1 MNSPKIVLRINAANP
16 NHHLWNNNGTWWC
29 HYTINPTPFT
39 KERIRASAWNKGPH
53 PGTITSRPPS
63 VRSASI
69 PSHCSTGE
77 STILLSAAS
86 DEGWFGY
93 VARDTSFQRMATHGK
108 KRASSCSRNLR
119 NLGFRCQLQ
128 KHSNNPAP
136 RLFRNRSQKFGT
148 AARTKNS
155 AVTKMAEPPADA
167 DFLVYY
173 HGSNVVV
180 EPRNSTARQYLET
193 TLGNDALGWFNRALV
208 IEDSLV
214 VPVVHKLIAAGF
226 KVV

>member
-1 MNSPKIVLRINAANP
+1 MI
-16 NHHLWNNNGTWWC
+16 
-29 HYTINPTPFT
+29 
-39 KERIRASAWNKGPH
+39 
-53 PGTITSRPPS
+53 
-63 VRSASI
+63 
-69 PSHCSTGE
+69 
-77 STILLSAAS
+77 ILLSAAS

-93 VARDTSFQRMATHGK
+93 VARGHFVSAHGHTREEARIELLK
-108 KRASSCSRNLR
+108 KLR